1 MNKAESVARA
11 RERRRHRVRGR
22 IFGTAARPRLS
33 VYKSNTSVY
42 AQLIDDV
49 QGKTIIAVG
58 TNDKELKGSKS
69 SQAKSAEAKA
79 VGMLLAKR
87 AVAAGLSSVVFDRGY
102 SPYHG
107 RVKALAEGSREGGL
121 QF

>member
-11 RERRRHRVRGR
+11 RVRRRHRVRGR

-49 QGKTIIAVG
+49 QGRTIIAVG
-58 TNDKELKGSKS
+58 TNDKELRGASVEQSKTAS
-69 SQAKSAEAKA
+69 AKA
-79 VGMLLAKR
+79 VGLLLAKR
-87 AVAAGLSSVVFDRGY
+87 AVDAGLGSVVFDRGY

>member
-1 MNKAESVARA
+1 M
-11 RERRRHRVRGR
+11 RGR
-22 IFGTAARPRLS
+22 IFGTAERPRLS

-49 QGKTIIAVG
+49 QGRTIMAVG

-69 SQAKSAEAKA
+69 PQAKTAAAKA
-79 VGMLLAKR
+79 VGMLLAQR
-87 AVAAGLSSVVFDRGY
+87 AVAAGLSGVVFDRGY